1 MSGALWFIVIPIF
14 AWILFRLQTPKELV
28 LGVVVIAAIVAAG
41 IGLHLWNAQR
51 ELVDERHILGSQE
64 YSMTDL
70 SVTSGSWDK
79 HGIPKQPQ
87 TWQLTAMFKNMSN
100 EYTINSIEF
109 KVVANDCQDR
119 NDPMIDH
126 TCKTVGEDNVSI
138 WVNVPPGQV
147 RMIKTTVSFA
157 NLPKITGKLSWGFTS
172 PSVTAN
178 R

>member
-1 MSGALWFIVIPIF
+1 MSGALWFIVILIF
-14 AWILFRLQTPKELV
+14 AWMLFRIQTPKELV

-41 IGLHLWNAQR
+41 FGLHLWNAQR

-79 HGIPKQPQ
+79 YGIPKQPQ
-87 TWQLTAMFKNMSN
+87 TWQLTAMFKNLSKQ
-100 EYTINSIEF
+100 YTITSIEF
-109 KVVANDCQDR
+109 KVVANDCQNPKDT
-119 NDPMIDH
+119 PIDH
-126 TCKTVGEDNVSI
+126 NCKAIGEDNVSI
-138 WVNVPPGQV
+138 WVNVPPGQI
-147 RMIKTTVSFA
+147 RMIKTTVSFT
-157 NLPKITGKLSWGFTS
+157 NLPEITGKISWDFTS

>member
-14 AWILFRLQTPKELV
+14 AWILFRIQTPKELV

-87 TWQLTAMFKNMSN
+87 TWQLTAMFKNLSKQH
-100 EYTINSIEF
+100 TITSIEF
-109 KVVANDCQDR
+109 TIMANDCQDPK
-119 NDPMIDH
+119 DPLIDPICE
-126 TCKTVGEDNVSI
+126 TIGEDDVSI

-147 RMIKTTVSFA
+147 RVIETTVSFT
-157 NLPKITGKLSWGFTS
+157 NMPKITGKLSWDFTW
-172 PSVTAN
+172 PSVTAS